1 MYNILL
7 VDDSDIERNG
17 LRKLLERS
25 EYPVRL
31 SEACDGE
38 DAWEKI
44 RADAP
49 DIIFTDVKM
58 PVMNG
63 IELLGLVKEYDADI
77 QTIIFSAYSDFEYT
91 KMAIENKADNYIL
104 KPIDTDEFKRVL
116 ANAVERVDEIAASHR
131 QEDEVIRNTVR
142 FDPDLYVED
151 EAGIMSLILE
161 AISEKNLDI
170 LNGLIDELFAK
181 LHENKAM
188 SMLYVKQLSLRIIKK
203 IYEVYDGSG
212 KKSGVFKN
220 MDELIAMSSA
230 EKIEVYLKK
239 TVAYLVGRL
248 SDGEGKK
255 RLSKAMEIGLSR
267 LRQRYAENIS
277 LDSIA
282 EDVGL
287 SGKYFSRIFKREM
300 GIDFSKYLT
309 DYRMKKAAQKLLET
323 DRSIAEICREVGIPD
338 SAYFGSVFK
347 KYYGMTPGQWRKNRE
362 GVKTDDA
369 DGAKRGM
376 DKK

>member
-1 MYNILL
+1 
-7 VDDSDIERNG
+7 
-17 LRKLLERS
+17 
-25 EYPVRL
+25 
-31 SEACDGE
+31 
-38 DAWEKI
+38 
-44 RADAP
+44 
-49 DIIFTDVKM
+49 
-58 PVMNG
+58 
-63 IELLGLVKEYDADI
+63 
-77 QTIIFSAYSDFEYT
+77 
-91 KMAIENKADNYIL
+91 
-104 KPIDTDEFKRVL
+104 
-116 ANAVERVDEIAASHR
+116 
-131 QEDEVIRNTVR
+131 
-142 FDPDLYVED
+142 
-151 EAGIMSLILE
+151 
-161 AISEKNLDI
+161 
-170 LNGLIDELFAK
+170 
-181 LHENKAM
+181 M

-230 EKIEVYLKK
+230 EEIEVYLKK

-267 LRQRYAENIS
+267 LCQRYAENIS

-282 EDVGL
+282 EDAGL

>member
-230 EKIEVYLKK
+230 EEIEVYLKK

-282 EDVGL
+282 ED
-287 SGKYFSRIFKREM
+287 FQ
-300 GIDFSKYLT
+300 
-309 DYRMKKAAQKLLET
+309 A
-323 DRSIAEICREVGIPD
+323 
-338 SAYFGSVFK
+338 
-347 KYYGMTPGQWRKNRE
+347 
-362 GVKTDDA
+362 
-369 DGAKRGM
+369 
-376 DKK
+376 